1 MEDHPFT
8 KSLNDVEGLKAV
20 GPPIRHRLSPPNV
33 KTPNVKGYR
42 KAQVQNRDENWS
54 PELLEQ
60 NTHKSGLKKYFYIN
74 RRPSCY
80 PALRGPIIWPMNKTR

>member
-1 MEDHPFT
+1 MEREGVNNCPNCVTSFMEDPFT

-60 NTHKSGLKKYFYIN
+60 NTDKSGLKKYF
-74 RRPSCY
+74 
-80 PALRGPIIWPMNKTR
+80 